1 MPFAHPV
8 GMHNN
13 NNHGAPSLSNR
24 YFNSIQ
30 TNLWLKSP
38 CPFWMDVLVYFLS
51 SSESLAVSFALP
63 FDILSEFFFC
73 TLHLFMGQYGISG
86 VRQSF
91 GTECS
96 EKKLYFFFQEYSV
109 SCDLIF
115 RQHWAAIG
123 CTKNDQPIAVTVH
136 SYYFDN
142 LQR

>member
-63 FDILSEFFFC
+63 FDILSEFFFFFW
-73 TLHLFMGQYGISG
+73 LHFASVYGA
-86 VRQSF
+86 VRNIRCETIF
-91 GTECS
+91 WYRVFR
-96 EKKLYFFFQEYSV
+96 KKIVFFFPR
-109 SCDLIF
+109 IF
-115 RQHWAAIG
+115 SILRPLLSPFLLFVVQ
-123 CTKNDQPIAVTVH
+123 K
-136 SYYFDN
+136 
-142 LQR
+142 